1 MTVTSLKGFVK
12 HRYLS
17 KGQIVELSE
26 GGELMRATKG
36 LDFLPGFNLEGFPN
50 RDSTVY
56 GKLYGIEDANTIL
69 RGTIR
74 YTGFSQSVRMLQFL
88 GNFVTH
94 RT

>member
-1 MTVTSLKGFVK
+1 
-12 HRYLS
+12 
-17 KGQIVELSE
+17 
-26 GGELMRATKG
+26 MRATKA
-36 LDFLPGFNLEGFPN
+36 LNFLPGFNLEGFPN

-88 GNFVTH
+88 GYWSATTLNSVIMVLL
-94 RT
+94 